1 MAKGE
6 HIYVSFLLDGVPV
19 THHGIDC
26 GDGTVIEYQGYQ
38 QGGRIARIS
47 KVNFG
52 IGRTIHVKKYGKCDT
67 PAKVLERAENMVG
80 KHGYCLF
87 SNNCEHFAY
96 WCKTGKHNSEQVKNA
111 VAGGAGVTGSIPI
124 GLATKIAMKTATK
137 AAIKATNPI
146 TRGLIKIGIKQAPK
160 VAGRAAVG
168 IAGAGGLVTGL
179 AADAIVGKILEDDEH
194 SSQHERD
201 ARKTGRIAGQVASTV
216 GAVGGTV
223 AAGMIGGTVAI
234 AGAVA
239 APAVL
244 GIAIGLGAY
253 HLAKGNRSDEDN
265 SDKVCEESLREI
277 EID

>member
-1 MAKGE
+1 MAKGD
-6 HIYVSFLLDGVPV
+6 HIYVSFLFDGVPV

-80 KHGYCLF
+80 KQEYCLF

-96 WCKTGKHNSEQVKNA
+96 WCKTGKKNSEQVKNA
-111 VAGGAGVTGSIPI
+111 VDFTGAIPTGV
-124 GLATKIAMKTATK
+124 LTKIAVKTATK

-146 TRGLIKIGIKQAPK
+146 TKGLIKIGLKQAPK

-168 IAGAGGLVTGL
+168 IAGAGGVVTGL

-194 SSQHERD
+194 SSQHERN

-244 GIAIGLGAY
+244 GIGIGLGAY
-253 HLAKGNRSDEDN
+253 HLAKGNKSDEDN
-265 SDKVCEESLREI
+265 SDKVCKESLREI